1 MTALHGMRHW
11 AGIVLELA
19 KVRIAILA
27 TASAA
32 TGYLLVARA
41 FSPAILPTVA
51 GVFLLAAGAGA
62 LNQVQER
69 DLDALMHRTMK
80 RPIPTGRIGAGA
92 ALAVAVALLA
102 AGSAFLS
109 GNLVAVVLGAVTVVW
124 YNGVYTPLKRVSAF
138 AAIPGGVVGAIPPVI
153 GWVAGGGGP
162 ADPRILAVAFFF
174 FVWQVPHFWL
184 LLLRI
189 GDDYARA
196 GLPTLTRVFTRPQF
210 ARIIYVWMIATAV
223 ACVSMP
229 LFGVSPAVWTQAGLV
244 AASLWLAWHGTHMV
258 RSNGEVLAFHQIN
271 LYALMVISLLSLS
284 GFVG

>member
-1 MTALHGMRHW
+1 MTTLDGMRHW
-11 AGIVLELA
+11 VGIVLELA
-19 KVRIAILA
+19 KVRIAVLA

-32 TGYLLVARA
+32 TGYLLAARE
-41 FSPAILPTVA
+41 FSPAILPAVA

-80 RPIPTGRIGAGA
+80 RPIPSGRIGAGA
-92 ALAVAVALLA
+92 ARAVAVALLV
-102 AGSAFLS
+102 AGSAALAGDF
-109 GNLVAVVLGAVTVVW
+109 VAVALGAVTVIW

-153 GWVAGGGGP
+153 GWVAGGGAP

-229 LFGVSPAVWTQAGLV
+229 LFGVSVETWAYAGL
-244 AASLWLAWHGTHMV
+244 ALASLWLGWHATAMV
-258 RSNGEVLAFHQIN
+258 RTDGRVLAFRHIN
-271 LYALMVISLLSLS
+271 LYALFVISLLSLS
-284 GFVG
+284 GLIG